1 MLFRKQNRTVLG
13 SQHVKKVKAINT
25 KFSIFG
31 FIEKNMELS
40 CIHLAAGFTWLYVK
54 YSELTTR
61 GGQNWVHVVVEC
73 PLMVLTSRQH

>member
-31 FIEKNMELS
+31 FIVENMELS
-40 CIHLAAGFTWLYVK
+40 CIHLALREHLIST
-54 YSELTTR
+54 STR
-61 GGQNWVHVVVEC
+61 KG
-73 PLMVLTSRQH
+73 R